1 MEYPLLLGGETA
13 GKLSV
18 WQEGL
23 YTCMEASTSR
33 SGEFLRIWVQGGREE
48 AYLGLMEPSPEG
60 MRLRRKLSRHELK
73 QFPAVIEQ
81 ASDRQLALIPPAAAA
96 PETAEEEPMPE
107 EETPKELPEQKDLP
121 GSERLPEPAKA
132 PAEEPGLLWIAR
144 ADGSLAAREG
154 DHWLLA
160 LPARLRRVPKGADLR
175 LICGREYLVFRY

>member
-23 YTCMEASTSR
+23 YTYMEASTVR
-33 SGEFLRIWVQGGREE
+33 SGEFLRIWVQGGGDE
-48 AYLGLMEPSPEG
+48 AYLGLMEPCPAG
-60 MRLRRKLSRHELK
+60 MRLRRKLSRNDLK

-81 ASDRQLALIPPAAAA
+81 ASDRQLALVQPAAVQEELA
-96 PETAEEEPMPE
+96 EEPMPE
-107 EETPKELPEQKDLP
+107 EETPKEQPEHTVLPE
-121 GSERLPEPAKA
+121 SEELPEPLET
-132 PAEEPGLLWIAR
+132 PAEEEPGLLWITR

-154 DHWLLA
+154 NHWLLA